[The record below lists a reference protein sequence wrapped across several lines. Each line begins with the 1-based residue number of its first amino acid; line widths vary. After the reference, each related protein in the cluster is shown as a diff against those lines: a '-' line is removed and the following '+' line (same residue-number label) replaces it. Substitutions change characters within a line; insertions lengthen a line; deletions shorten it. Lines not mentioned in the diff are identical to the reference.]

1 MTSEEYKTLV
11 YSSTGLERD
20 ASDAIDIGI
29 ITPRLVPETG
39 VFFIMEEYCSRIN
52 ALLQLLPPNSIEY
65 ARLMSVRCFTY
76 QELQALYDRRIRPK
90 DFLLHP
96 VFTCLGIQTEQE
108 RAAWTSLY
116 PTPTPDA
123 FFVILCKV
131 CKERGIAALEDFF
144 FEGRQSYGT
153 SFRKTSFAAAWLNR
167 WCIRGRKKQNDRADV
182 FFYARKIKKILFDY
196 D

>member
-1 MTSEEYKTLV
+1 MTSEEYKALV
-11 YSSTGLERD
+11 YSGTGLERD
-20 ASDAIDIGI
+20 GSDAIDIGI
-29 ITPRLVPETG
+29 ITPRLAPETG

-116 PTPTPDA
+116 PTLTPDA

-144 FEGRQSYGT
+144 FERRQSYGT
-153 SFRKTSFAAAWLNR
+153 SLKTFFSATRPLSRCF
-167 WCIRGRKKQNDRADV
+167 RGRKKQNDGTAV
-182 FFYARKIKKILFDY
+182 LLYAAEIKKILFDY